1 MTGLQRI
8 GFVGAGPVGTAFGV
22 SLSQQNYEVS
32 AVHDLN
38 RAAAER
44 FARAVPGCEVCET
57 SQELADK
64 ADLVFITTPDDV
76 IPQVAAQ
83 VGWHTG
89 QAVIHCSGAC
99 STDILEPARQ
109 QGAMVGSI
117 HPCQTFA
124 SIEQAVDNLPGSTFA
139 VQGDEPLLGTLKE
152 LTAALHGS
160 WVYLTADD
168 KALYHAAAAIACNYV
183 YTVVKLAVDLWQHF
197 GKSTAEATEAY
208 LPLLRGTVNNI
219 GSVGFPG
226 CLTGPIARGDLDT
239 IRRHLEALAT
249 RAPSHLQLYKA
260 LGVATVPIALEK
272 GTIDRSTADSLL
284 ELLAPD

>member
-1 MTGLQRI
+1 MRRI

-22 SLSQQNYEVS
+22 RLAQQDYEVT
-32 AVHDLN
+32 AVYDLN
-38 RAAAER
+38 RVAVER
-44 FARAVPGCEVCET
+44 FAMAVPGCEVCKT
-57 SQELADK
+57 SQEVADK
-64 ADLVFITTPDDV
+64 AELAFITTPDDV
-76 IPQVAAQ
+76 IPKVAAK
-83 VGWHTG
+83 VNWHAG
-89 QAVIHCSGAC
+89 QAVVHCSGAC
-99 STDILEPARQ
+99 STDILEPARRR
-109 QGAMVGSI
+109 GAMVGSI

-139 VQGDEPLLGTLKE
+139 VQAEEPLLSVLKE
-152 LTAALHGS
+152 LTAALQGS

-183 YTVVKLAVDLWQHF
+183 YTVVKLAVDLWQNF

-219 GSVGFPG
+219 GRVGFPG

-239 IRRHLEALAT
+239 IRRHLKALAT

-260 LGVATVPIALEK
+260 LGMATVPIALEK
-272 GTIDRSTADSLL
+272 GTIDRSTADSLRD
-284 ELLAPD
+284 LLGPD

>member
-1 MTGLQRI
+1 MRRI

-22 SLSQQNYEVS
+22 RLSQQNYEVI
-32 AVHDLN
+32 AVYDLN
-38 RAAAER
+38 RAAVKR
-44 FARAVPGCEVCET
+44 FARAVPGCEVCRT
-57 SQELADK
+57 SQEIADK
-64 ADLVFITTPDDV
+64 AELVFITTPDDV
-76 IPQVAAQ
+76 IPKVAAQ
-83 VGWHTG
+83 ASWHAG
-89 QAVIHCSGAC
+89 QAVLHCSGAC
-99 STDILEPARQ
+99 STDILEPARH

-139 VQGDEPLLGTLKE
+139 VQADEPLLSILKE
-152 LTAALHGS
+152 VTAALQGT

-168 KALYHAAAAIACNYV
+168 KALYHVAAAIACNYV
-183 YTVVKLAVDLWQHF
+183 YTVVKLAVDLWQNF
-197 GKSTAEATEAY
+197 GKSSAEATEAY

-239 IRRHLEALAT
+239 IGRHLDALAK

-260 LGVATVPIALEK
+260 LGMATIPIALEK
-272 GTIDRSTADSLL
+272 GTIDQKVAERLR
-284 ELLAPD
+284 ELLSPD

>member
-1 MTGLQRI
+1 H
-8 GFVGAGPVGTAFGV
+8 A
-22 SLSQQNYEVS
+22 
-32 AVHDLN
+32 
-38 RAAAER
+38 
-44 FARAVPGCEVCET
+44 
-57 SQELADK
+57 
-64 ADLVFITTPDDV
+64 
-76 IPQVAAQ
+76 
-83 VGWHTG
+83 G
-89 QAVIHCSGAC
+89 QAVLHCSGAC

-139 VQGDEPLLGTLKE
+139 VQADEPLLSVLKE
-152 LTAALHGS
+152 IATVLQGS

-183 YTVVKLAVDLWQHF
+183 YTVVKLAADLWQNF

-239 IRRHLEALAT
+239 IRRHLDALAK

-260 LGVATVPIALEK
+260 LGMATVPIALEK
-272 GTIDRSTADSLL
+272 GTIDRKVAERLR
-284 ELLAPD
+284 ELLSPD